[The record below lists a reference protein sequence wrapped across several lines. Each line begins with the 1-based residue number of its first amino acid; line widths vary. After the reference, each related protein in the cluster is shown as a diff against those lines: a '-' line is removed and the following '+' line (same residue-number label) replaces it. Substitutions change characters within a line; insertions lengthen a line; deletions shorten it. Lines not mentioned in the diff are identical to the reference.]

1 MIETENG
8 VFMVDPSMVDI
19 LDIDQIKP
27 YEKNAKKHDEEQV
40 QQIINSIKAF
50 GMNDPIGVWGKDN
63 ICVEGHG
70 RLLALKQMGETKVPV
85 IHLDNLTDEQ
95 RKAYALAHNKLT
107 MNTGFDFSALE
118 SELDDLSDYF
128 DMADFGFFDKSN
140 QDFADALDLEDDPK
154 PVYKDDDDKKLY
166 HCPKCGFEFEAE

>member
-19 LDIDQIKP
+19 LDIDEIKP
-27 YEKNAKKHDEEQV
+27 YEKNAKKHNEEQV
-40 QQIINSIKAF
+40 QQIINSIKTF

-118 SELDDLSDYF
+118 SELDALSDYF
-128 DMADFGFFDKSN
+128 DMTDFGFFENSDSDVDIDDLFVEHESKPKDEEPK
-140 QDFADALDLEDDPK
+140 QIQCPHCGEWFDLE
-154 PVYKDDDDKKLY
+154 
-166 HCPKCGFEFEAE
+166 E

>member
-19 LDIDQIKP
+19 LDIDEIKP

-40 QQIINSIKAF
+40 QQIVNSIKAF

-107 MNTGFDFSALE
+107 MNTGFDFSTLE
-118 SELDDLSDYF
+118 SELDNLSDYF
-128 DMADFGFFDKSN
+128 DMADFGFFENSDSDVDIDGLFVEHESKPKTEEPK
-140 QDFADALDLEDDPK
+140 QIQCPHCGEWFDLE
-154 PVYKDDDDKKLY
+154 
-166 HCPKCGFEFEAE
+166 E

>member
-40 QQIINSIKAF
+40 QQIVNSIKAF

-107 MNTGFDFSALE
+107 MNTGFDFSTLE

-128 DMADFGFFDKSN
+128 DMADFGFFDRDKS
-140 QDFADALDLEDDPK
+140 DFYSDSEGTQKAPEGFKEFSEDMETK
-154 PVYKDDDDKKLY
+154 HV
-166 HCPKCGFEFEAE
+166 CPRCGYEWN

>member
-19 LDIDQIKP
+19 LDIDEIKP

-40 QQIINSIKAF
+40 QQIVNSIKAF

-63 ICVEGHG
+63 VCVEGHG
-70 RLLALKQMGETKVPV
+70 RLLALKQMGEAKVPV

-107 MNTGFDFSALE
+107 MNTGFDFSTLE
-118 SELDDLSDYF
+118 SELDNLSDYF
-128 DMADFGFFDKSN
+128 DMADFGFFENNYND
-140 QDFADALDLEDDPK
+140 ADIDDLFIEHESKPKEEEEPKQIQCPHCGEWFDLE
-154 PVYKDDDDKKLY
+154 
-166 HCPKCGFEFEAE
+166 G